1 MIIKFNGIK
10 KICIFHL
17 HKTTVENLTKMASL
31 SQPNPTP
38 LLWIKGYLFDMQE
51 TESEELTIQKTKGV
65 WYIDSFTYAKTQ
77 QQLKLT
83 TLENYAI
90 EVLDMT
96 GHPALQKIIESLE
109 VSK

>member
-38 LLWIKGYLFDMQE
+38 LLWIKGYLFDMEE

-77 QQLKLT
+77 ELKQS
-83 TLENYAI
+83 NWNGYSI

-96 GHPALQKIIESLE
+96 GHPALEKIIESLE

>member
-1 MIIKFNGIK
+1 MIIKSNGIK

-17 HKTTVENLTKMASL
+17 HKTTVENLTKFAVL
-31 SQPNPTP
+31 SQPSSIP
-38 LLWIKGYLFDMQE
+38 LFWLDGYLFDMEE

-77 QQLKLT
+77 ELKQS
-83 TLENYAI
+83 NYNGYSI

-109 VSK
+109 KT

>member
-1 MIIKFNGIK
+1 MIIKSNGIK

-17 HKTTVENLTKMASL
+17 HKTTVENLTKFAVL
-31 SQPNPTP
+31 SQPSSTP
-38 LLWIKGYLFDMQE
+38 LLWLDGYLFDMEE

-77 QQLKLT
+77 QQLKQT
-83 TLENYAI
+83 FWNSYSI

-96 GHPALQKIIESLE
+96 GHPALEKIIESLE